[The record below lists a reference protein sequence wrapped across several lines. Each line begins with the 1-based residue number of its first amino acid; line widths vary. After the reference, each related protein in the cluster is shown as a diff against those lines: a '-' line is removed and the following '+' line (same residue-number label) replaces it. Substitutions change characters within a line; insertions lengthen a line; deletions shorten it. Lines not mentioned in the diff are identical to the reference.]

1 VSLEEGVNSRFV
13 FLKLMNKRLLIVEDD
28 PAISFGLAE
37 YLSDQDFEVLKA
49 EDGRDGFELA
59 LRENPDLILLDLN
72 LPSLDGIQVCR
83 ILREHGF
90 QNPII
95 ILTSRGEK
103 IDKVVGLEV
112 GADDYVTKPFDIREL
127 LARIRTNLRR
137 SDLETD
143 RKFNIPRKDDLQ
155 RHLLAIMFSDM
166 KNYSKKMNE
175 DETMAL
181 RLLQDHN
188 KIMKSTIE
196 KFNGKIVE
204 IIGDA
209 FLAAFESATDC
220 LSCSLHIQDEFKAY
234 NSSKPKHEKIKVR
247 IGLHVGDVIE
257 FEGKLKGDALNIA
270 ARIQQIAEPG
280 SIYASENFYLTVKG
294 KTAAEFRKLKTFEL
308 KNIKGE
314 IDIYVI

>member
-1 VSLEEGVNSRFV
+1 
-13 FLKLMNKRLLIVEDD
+13 MNKRLLIIEDD

-37 YLSDQDFEVLKA
+37 YLSDQSFEVMQA
-49 EDGRDGFELA
+49 EDGREGYELA
-59 LRENPDLILLDLN
+59 LKENPDLILLDLN

-83 ILREHGF
+83 MLREQGF
-90 QNPII
+90 HNPII

-112 GADDYVTKPFDIREL
+112 GADDYVTKPFDTREL
-127 LARIRTNLRR
+127 LARIRANLRR
-137 SDLETD
+137 FESGVNKKSDSSNREE
-143 RKFNIPRKDDLQ
+143 LQ
-155 RHLLAIMFSDM
+155 RHLFAIMFSDM

-175 DETMAL
+175 DESMAL

-188 KIMKSTIE
+188 EIMKSSIE
-196 KFNGKIVE
+196 KFNGRIVE

-209 FLAAFESATDC
+209 FLAVFESATDC
-220 LSCSLHIQDEFKAY
+220 LNCSIHIQEAFKEY
-234 NSSKPKHEKIKVR
+234 NSSKKKNKKIKVR
-247 IGLHVGDVIE
+247 IGVHVGDVIE

-270 ARIQQIAEPG
+270 ARIQQIAEPE

-294 KTAAEFRKLKTFEL
+294 KTSTEFKKLKTFEL

-314 IDIYVI
+314 IDIYVV

>member
-1 VSLEEGVNSRFV
+1 
-13 FLKLMNKRLLIVEDD
+13 MNKKILVVEDD
-28 PAISFGLAE
+28 SAILLGLEDYLLEQGFDIIKALDGRVGYGLA
-37 YLSDQDFEVLKA
+37 LK
-49 EDGRDGFELA
+49 DR
-59 LRENPDLILLDLN
+59 PDLILLDIN

-83 ILREHGF
+83 MLREQGF

-112 GADDYVTKPFDIREL
+112 GADDYVTKPFDTREL

-137 SDLETD
+137 SELVADIKTDNLE
-143 RKFNIPRKDDLQ
+143 KEELQ

-166 KNYSKKMNE
+166 KNYSKKMNR
-175 DETMAL
+175 DESFAL
-181 RLLQDHN
+181 KLLQDHN
-188 KIMKSTIE
+188 QIMKNSIK
-196 KFNGKIVE
+196 KFNGRIVE

-209 FLAAFESATDC
+209 FLAAFESATEC
-220 LSCSLHIQDEFKAY
+220 LNCCIQIQEEFKAY

-247 IGLHVGDVIE
+247 IGVHVGDVIE

-280 SIYASENFYLTVKG
+280 TIYASENFYLTVKG
-294 KTAAEFRKLKTFEL
+294 KTETEFKKLKAFEL

-314 IDIYVI
+314 IDIYVV

>member
-1 VSLEEGVNSRFV
+1 
-13 FLKLMNKRLLIVEDD
+13 MNNRLLIVEDD
-28 PAISFGLAE
+28 PAISFGLEE
-37 YLSDQDFEVLKA
+37 YLSDQGFEVLKA
-49 EDGRDGFELA
+49 EDGRDGYELA
-59 LRENPDLILLDLN
+59 LNKKPDLILLDLN
-72 LPSLDGIQVCR
+72 LPSLDGIQICR
-83 ILREHGF
+83 MLREQGF

-103 IDKVVGLEV
+103 IDKIVGLEV
-112 GADDYVTKPFDIREL
+112 GADDYVTKPFDTREL

-137 SDLETD
+137 FESGVTRQSDSS
-143 RKFNIPRKDDLQ
+143 KKDELQ

-166 KNYSKKMNE
+166 KNYSKKMNK
-175 DETMAL
+175 DESMAL

-188 KIMKSTIE
+188 EIMKKSIE
-196 KFNGKIVE
+196 KFNGRIVE

-220 LSCSLHIQDEFKAY
+220 LNCSLHIQEEFKAY
-234 NSSKPKHEKIKVR
+234 NFSKKKIQKIKVR
-247 IGLHVGDVIE
+247 IGVHVGDVIV

-280 SIYASENFYLTVKG
+280 SIYASESFYLTVKG
-294 KTAAEFRKLKTFEL
+294 KTATEFRKIKTLEL

-314 IDIYVI
+314 MDIYIV